1 MATSSKALRPT
12 LCPEP
17 ATPSDDS
24 RNHLAR
30 ARIIF
35 RVAIPQRSKNLFR
48 RDWQI
53 HDPHPH
59 RVIDGV
65 SDGRRDLGD
74 GALTDLLT
82 LKRRCTRIAADEDRL
97 QGTEVLDV
105 RYLVFAKIQGCN
117 PPIFHHHLFGESVTD
132 SLNNA
137 AVDLSLVTDR
147 IQNRRDVMNRI
158 ELA

>member
-1 MATSSKALRPT
+1 MATSSKGLRPT

-24 RNHLAR
+24 GNHLAR

-74 GALTDLLT
+74 GAFTDLFALE
-82 LKRRCTRIAADEDRL
+82 RRRARIATDEGRL
-97 QGTEVLDV
+97 QGTQVLDV
-105 RYLVFAKIQGCN
+105 RYLVFAKVQGCY
-117 PPIFHHHLFGESVTD
+117 PPIFHRHLFGESVTD

-137 AVDLSLVTDR
+137 AVDLPLVTDR
-147 IQNRRDVMNRI
+147 IQNRRNIMDRI